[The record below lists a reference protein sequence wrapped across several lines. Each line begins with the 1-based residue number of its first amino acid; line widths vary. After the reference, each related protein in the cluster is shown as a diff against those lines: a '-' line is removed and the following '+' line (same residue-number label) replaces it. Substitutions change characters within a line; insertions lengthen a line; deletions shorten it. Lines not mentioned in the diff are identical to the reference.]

1 MLFLNLIV
9 IMKNELITRLIIK
22 DLFSFISHCF
32 QGDSANC
39 LNTINS
45 EWVIVLV
52 GDFLFFLCVSP

>member
-1 MLFLNLIV
+1 
-9 IMKNELITRLIIK
+9 MKNELITRLIIK

-52 GDFLFFLCVSP
+52 REFLFFCVSVPKYCFLAYS